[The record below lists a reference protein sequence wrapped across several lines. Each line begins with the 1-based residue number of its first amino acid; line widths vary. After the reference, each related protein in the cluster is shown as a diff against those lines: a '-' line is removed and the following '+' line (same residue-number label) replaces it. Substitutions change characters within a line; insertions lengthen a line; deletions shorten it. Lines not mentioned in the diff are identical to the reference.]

1 MVIIVPLLTT
11 VISIPLLITVINIV
25 LLTTVIIIPFDH
37 DDQCTFIDHSD
48 QHTFMINIP
57 LLITVTNIPLLI
69 TMINVPLLITMI
81 NVPLLITMINVPFTD
96 IFPDAVEEDG
106 SQQEHHRNNKDI
118 DHPGISYQWSRSG
131 RVQAIN
137 SSCLSAVISCKVEG
151 KCSSNPAP
159 RVVGVADTSEALD
172 GRATRVYRTVNIANV

>member
-11 VISIPLLITVINIV
+11 VINIPLLITVINIL

-69 TMINVPLLITMI
+69 TMINVP
-81 NVPLLITMINVPFTD
+81 FTD

-118 DHPGISYQWSRSG
+118 DHPCISYQWSRSG

-172 GRATRVYRTVNIANV
+172 GRATRVYRTVNMANV